1 MKKKLLK
8 IIIGCALVLSL
19 TGCGA
24 SYQNATEQTNTPVA
38 NGHFTTIE
46 EWDDGYCFHHE
57 IVYAN
62 DTKVKYL
69 IAWNKNGY
77 GITPLYNADGTL
89 QLYGEQE
96 GRKGEKKND
105 DNQR

>member
-1 MKKKLLK
+1 MKKKLLV

-19 TGCGA
+19 TGCGGT
-24 SYQNATEQTNTPVA
+24 SYQEAENSIEKGETVSAA
-38 NGHFTTIE
+38 YGYFTVIKQ
-46 EWDDGYCFHHE
+46 WNDGLHTYQ

-69 IAWNKNGY
+69 IAWDTSNHQGSY

-89 QLYGEQE
+89 QVYG
-96 GRKGEKKND
+96 KHT
-105 DNQR
+105 DNRI